1 MKMKLISLAW
11 FVVTMLVLVLL
22 LLLDISRQREQL
34 QLESR
39 VIYEFAY
46 ERTLIN
52 EVILHNFVELVET
65 DSTNTQA
72 ITRFSRELREH
83 YPHIHRLQIYQRVEQ
98 DQLEQHQRLMRQRGF
113 NGYQVYKSNSE
124 PSVNEA
130 SNSPLYPVMFVEPMN
145 EYGQKLM
152 GLDGYSIAANQQA
165 LIRASYYLSVFA
177 TEPYPLE
184 SGEMGFRLMH
194 AVDPAFTKSAETELI
209 IGLVLST
216 DELLPPLPHIEKGV
230 SVRLFDSGVELIKR
244 QHPVMEGGWLLPVL
258 KERRE
263 INRFGQSSELVVEK
277 QLFWADM
284 HWPFGLV
291 VMTFSIFSYLVSMQG
306 LRRRQQAEAEILSFN
321 EQLRD
326 ERDQLEQRVLD
337 RTKELVAR
345 NTELRQQAKEN
356 RNLTQKVL
364 DIQETERRNIAR
376 ELHDEMGQALTA
388 IRTDARLLKQAVDTD
403 QSSSVY
409 SAACSIDTTA
419 LRIYG
424 VTYGL
429 MRALRPSAL
438 DDLGLVDALKQCID
452 SMNLGGQGIELHLQ
466 LSGAL
471 NEVPEAIAMQCYR
484 IIQEGLTNSVKYSGA
499 SHLWLTVRLVVESAS
514 DVGIPDTVSVLPGDA
529 SGVALIDP
537 AELVDGQTCQL
548 LIQIEDDG
556 VGFDPTQRSDGFG
569 LIGMRERALANE
581 GAFMVTSEP
590 GKGTRIEASLP
601 ITVLNQTVD

>member
-1 MKMKLISLAW
+1 MKFKLISSAW
-11 FVVTMLVLVLL
+11 FVATVLVMALL

-39 VIYEFAY
+39 VIYEFSY

-83 YPHIHRLQIYQRVEQ
+83 YPHIHRLQIYQRVEPI
-98 DQLEQHQRLMRQRGF
+98 QLQQHQLAMRQRGF
-113 NGYQVYKSNSE
+113 SEYQIYKTDTETVTKGGSN
-124 PSVNEA
+124 P
-130 SNSPLYPVMFVEPMN
+130 PLYPVTFVEPMN
-145 EYGQKLM
+145 EYGRKLM

-184 SGEMGFRLMH
+184 NGEMGFRLMH
-194 AVDPAFTKSAETELI
+194 AVDPAYTKSAEAELI

-230 SVRLFDSGVELIKR
+230 SVRLFDNGVELVKR
-244 QHPVMEGGWLLPVL
+244 QNLALDGGWMLPVL
-258 KERRE
+258 EERRTIE
-263 INRFGQSSELVVEK
+263 RFGQSSELVVEK
-277 QLFWADM
+277 QLFWRDM

-291 VMTFSIFSYLVSMQG
+291 VMMVSIFSYLVSMQG
-306 LRRRQQAEAEILSFN
+306 LRRRQQAEVEMLSFN
-321 EQLRD
+321 EQLRA
-326 ERDQLEQRVLD
+326 ERDQLEQRVQD
-337 RTKELVAR
+337 RTKELVTR

-388 IRTDARLLKQAVDTD
+388 IRTDARLLKQVVDAD
-403 QSSSVY
+403 HSSTVY

-438 DDLGLVDALKQCID
+438 DDLGLVDALKQCIG
-452 SMNLGGQGIELHLQ
+452 SMNLESQGVELHLQ
-466 LSGAL
+466 FSGAL
-471 NEVPEAIAMQCYR
+471 NEVPEAIGMQCYR
-484 IIQEGLTNSVKYSGA
+484 IVQEGLTNSIKHSRA
-499 SHLWLTVRLVVESAS
+499 SNLWLAVRLVVESAS
-514 DVGIPDTVSVLPGDA
+514 DVGAPESESALANVEY
-529 SGVALIDP
+529 GVALNDP
-537 AELVDGQTCQL
+537 SELEGNQVCKL

-556 VGFDPTQRSDGFG
+556 VGFDPQQRNSGFG
-569 LIGMRERALANE
+569 LIGMRERALAND
-581 GAFMVTSEP
+581 GCFVVTSEP

-601 ITVLNQTVD
+601 VSVFEPVID

>member
-1 MKMKLISLAW
+1 MRFKLISLAW
-11 FVVTMLVLVLL
+11 FVVTILVLVLL

-72 ITRFSRELREH
+72 ITHFSSELRKH
-83 YPHIHRLQIYQRVEQ
+83 YPHIHRLQIYQRVEP
-98 DQLEQHQRLMRQRGF
+98 DQLQQHQRIMRQRGF
-113 NGYQVYKSNSE
+113 SEYEVYKTDNE
-124 PSVNEA
+124 TAVNGGA
-130 SNSPLYPVMFVEPMN
+130 NSPHYPVTFVEPMN
-145 EYGQKLM
+145 EYGQQLI
-152 GLDGYSIAANQQA
+152 GFDGYSIAANQQA

-194 AVDPAFTKSAETELI
+194 AVDPAFTKSAEAELI

-216 DELLPPLPHIEKGV
+216 DELLPPLPHIDKGV
-230 SVRLFDSGVELIKR
+230 SVRLFDSGVELVKR
-244 QHPVMEGGWLLPVL
+244 QHLTTEGGWILPVL
-258 KERRE
+258 KERRA

-277 QLFWADM
+277 QLFWRDM

-291 VMTFSIFSYLVSMQG
+291 VMMFSIFSYLASMRG
-306 LRRRQQAEAEILSFN
+306 LKQRLQAEVEVLSFN
-321 EQLRD
+321 QQLRD

-364 DIQETERRNIAR
+364 DIQEAERRNIAR

-388 IRTDARLLKQAVDTD
+388 IRTDARLLKQVMDADH
-403 QSSSVY
+403 SSTVY

-438 DDLGLVDALKQCID
+438 DDLGLVDAIKQCID
-452 SMNLGGQGIELHLQ
+452 SMNLESQGMELHLQ
-466 LSGAL
+466 FSGAL
-471 NEVPEAIAMQCYR
+471 NEVPEAIGMQCYR
-484 IIQEGLTNSVKYSGA
+484 IIQEGLTNSVKHSQA
-499 SHLWLTVRLVVESAS
+499 SNLWLTVRLVCDVAALEPESALS
-514 DVGIPDTVSVLPGDA
+514 NVTDDIALNVPSVLADVQA
-529 SGVALIDP
+529 SK
-537 AELVDGQTCQL
+537 L

-556 VGFDPTQRSDGFG
+556 VGFDSELRNGGFG

-581 GAFMVTSEP
+581 GCFVVTSEP
-590 GKGTRIEASLP
+590 GKGTRIQASLP
-601 ITVLNQTVD
+601 VPVLEPAIG